1 MASAWR
7 SACRWS
13 TSATG
18 VSDTNA
24 RRRASS
30 AASARWAS
38 CSADTSS
45 SSRSWRSRAA
55 TWVRRRSTNDL
66 DMGSSL
72 NLVGRGRSAW
82 LTSPGASSL
91 PAGLHLGMVVPV
103 HQGGGRGPHPHDRR
117 LDADRARRRRPLRHP
132 APPGRAHSGRPDV
145 AAPLRSGG
153 HDRQHR
159 AVHAAGVGRAA
170 HHVRAHG
177 GAQRLDATVHG
188 PVRGHRTERAPAA
201 GADRRARPGHGGRSG
216 GRRARR
222 LRPRGLVD
230 GRRTGRHPRRRR
242 LRHRV
247 RVHAAPPRVVPA
259 RRGRDRPACDRRGD
273 AVPPGCAHVDRRRR
287 VAHPYPV
294 GRDPGAGC
302 RRHGAGLRPQLPGHR
317 RARSHQGIAGHIR
330 HPGRCGGRRHRCAR
344 RAVRVAARGRRPAH
358 GRRHRRGQRQAA
370 GARAGAHHRP
380 LAVRHRCGT
389 PLAMTDPW
397 GIDDGYWDV
406 QGVWH
411 ETPPDTAAALRSA
424 MGAGAGPDDG
434 PSAGRPVWVVR
445 AGAAEPLLGPCEL
458 ALEDGAE
465 VRAEGSLPPDLP
477 IGYHDLRPLD
487 GGPVTRLIVSPGRC
501 HRRED
506 LRAWLVTVQLPA
518 CRSATSWGI
527 GDLRD
532 LRTIGAWAADRGA
545 GMVGVSPLHAPLPI
559 DRVEPSPYFPSSRRW
574 STPLALRIEDVPG
587 AGGDATVEDLAEHHG
602 AGWRAWP
609 AEHRHPTRAGVAS
622 FATSHAERVAY
633 WAWVQF
639 LIDEQ
644 LRRAEEPLPLL
655 TDLAIGVDPDG
666 ADAWTMQDLLASGVR
681 VGAPPD
687 EFNRAGQDWGLP
699 PFVPHALRDA
709 AYQPVA
715 SLWRAAMGLGG
726 GLRIDHVMGLS
737 RLYWIP
743 PGGGPADGAYVRY
756 RGDEMLAVLTIES
769 VRSGAVVV
777 GEDLGTVEDE
787 VRHAL
792 GEAGVLS
799 YRLAWFEGET
809 PEHYPAQ
816 ALAAV
821 TTHDLPTVAGVWAGD
836 DAPDQPAPGVEPDE
850 GALEPPP
857 GPLIALTGLPPDAP
871 VDDVIV
877 ALHAR
882 LAASP
887 SELVAATLEDA
898 LGLRQ
903 RPNLPG
909 TSDQRPN
916 WSLTLPVPL
925 DDALADPLVT
935 RVVEA
940 LRR

>member
-1 MASAWR
+1 
-7 SACRWS
+7 
-13 TSATG
+13 
-18 VSDTNA
+18 
-24 RRRASS
+24 
-30 AASARWAS
+30 
-38 CSADTSS
+38 
-45 SSRSWRSRAA
+45 
-55 TWVRRRSTNDL
+55 
-66 DMGSSL
+66 
-72 NLVGRGRSAW
+72 
-82 LTSPGASSL
+82 
-91 PAGLHLGMVVPV
+91 
-103 HQGGGRGPHPHDRR
+103 
-117 LDADRARRRRPLRHP
+117 
-132 APPGRAHSGRPDV
+132 
-145 AAPLRSGG
+145 
-153 HDRQHR
+153 
-159 AVHAAGVGRAA
+159 
-170 HHVRAHG
+170 
-177 GAQRLDATVHG
+177 
-188 PVRGHRTERAPAA
+188 
-201 GADRRARPGHGGRSG
+201 
-216 GRRARR
+216 
-222 LRPRGLVD
+222 
-230 GRRTGRHPRRRR
+230 
-242 LRHRV
+242 
-247 RVHAAPPRVVPA
+247 
-259 RRGRDRPACDRRGD
+259 
-273 AVPPGCAHVDRRRR
+273 
-287 VAHPYPV
+287 
-294 GRDPGAGC
+294 
-302 RRHGAGLRPQLPGHR
+302 
-317 RARSHQGIAGHIR
+317 
-330 HPGRCGGRRHRCAR
+330 
-344 RAVRVAARGRRPAH
+344 
-358 GRRHRRGQRQAA
+358 
-370 GARAGAHHRP
+370 
-380 LAVRHRCGT
+380 
-389 PLAMTDPW
+389 MTDPW

-434 PSAGRPVWVVR
+434 PPAGRPVWVVR

-527 GDLRD
+527 GDLGD

-545 GMVGVSPLHAPLPI
+545 GMVGVSPLHAPLPL

-587 AGGDATVEDLAEHHG
+587 ADGDATVEDLAERARRLNAAPLLDRDAVWDLKRRALEHLWATFGPDLRFERWRADMGHDLETYARFCALAEHHG
-602 AGWRAWP
+602 AGWPAWP
-609 AEHRHPTRAGVAS
+609 AVHRHPARAGVAS

-639 LIDEQ
+639 LVDEQ
-644 LRRAEEPLPLL
+644 RRGAEEPLHLL
-655 TDLAIGVDPDG
+655 TDLAIGVDPHG
-666 ADAWTMQDLLASGVR
+666 ADAWAMQDLLADGVR

-709 AYQPVA
+709 AYEPVA

-726 GLRIDHVMGLS
+726 GLRIDHVMGLF

-756 RGDEMLAVLTIES
+756 RGDEMLAVLAIES

-799 YRLAWFEGET
+799 YRLAWFEGEP

-821 TTHDLPTVAGVWAGD
+821 TTHDLPTVAGVWSGD
-836 DAPDQPAPGVEPDE
+836 DAAVQRAAGVEPDE
-850 GALEPPP
+850 GALERLR
-857 GPLIALTGLPPDAP
+857 GRLIALTGLPPDAP

-882 LAASP
+882 LAAAP

-898 LGLRQ
+898 LALRQ

-909 TSDQRPN
+909 STDQRPN